1 MSYEKTIWNTGDIIT
16 AEKMNHIENGIAE
29 DISDKSLENLED
41 IDELGDNDM
50 ILVNRNGEIKQIN
63 KESIGLNGS

>member
-63 KESIGLNGS
+63 KKSIGLNGS